1 MGIKCGQF
9 LDMHGRTFQVSPW
22 ARTWRKILS
31 PHLVKGECRLFRLSP
46 SQLTKRTNFYNLSI
60 QL

>member
-1 MGIKCGQF
+1 
-9 LDMHGRTFQVSPW
+9 
-22 ARTWRKILS
+22 
-31 PHLVKGECRLFRLSP
+31 VKGECRLFRLSP